1 MHSSTTNNSN
11 RTFVPINGFNNIY
24 EITTSKPYLV
34 RRIGTNEILDEWYNG
49 YGDAAVLVDNELY
62 LITELLEKT
71 EISIST
77 TTMYHSK
84 Q

>member
-11 RTFVPINGFNNIY
+11 LTFVSINGFNSIY
-24 EITTSKPYLV
+24 EITTSKPHLV

-49 YGDAAVLVDNELY
+49 YGEEAVLIDNELY

-71 EISIST
+71 E
-77 TTMYHSK
+77 
-84 Q
+84 